1 MEFLMNDR
9 NTPGGDWVPTLLS
22 LEPDLAPALARVG
35 IRDERSYLDRE
46 GGLPRR
52 VRTEVATAR
61 RDLLLLD
68 GIPLQDLARV
78 SPPWLRGLTLTDI
91 GVPAPIAKDL
101 SGSGVERVVDLAGP
115 ASSRIRGEAA
125 RVLRLALYRAGSS
138 GAPRPQQTPEP
149 ASDRVIGIV
158 DAAPDEVRATAL
170 ADIPG
175 VPARALTAARGA
187 RILTVGDLASWSD
200 KSLKMLPYFGEGT
213 LQGLLNALETAI
225 ESAEDAAQLDPEP
238 CP

>member
-1 MEFLMNDR
+1 M
-9 NTPGGDWVPTLLS
+9 PTLLS

-35 IRDERSYLDRE
+35 IRDEQSYLDRE
-46 GGLPRR
+46 GALPRR
-52 VRTEVATAR
+52 VRTKVASTR

-68 GIPLQDLARV
+68 GIPLRDLARV
-78 SPPWLRGLTLTDI
+78 SPPWLRGLTPMEI

-101 SGSGVERVVDLAGP
+101 SGSGVDRVVDLAGP

-138 GAPRPQQTPEP
+138 GAPRPEQAPEP
-149 ASDRVIGIV
+149 ASDRVIGLV

-187 RILTVGDLASWSD
+187 RILTVGDLSLWSD
-200 KSLKMLPYFGEGT
+200 TSLKMLPYFGEGT
-213 LQGLLNALETAI
+213 LQGLLNALEAVI
-225 ESAEDAAQLDPEP
+225 EGASEPDPEP